1 MYIHKYQEK
10 ELHKEQKLKI
20 LFIFPLTFMILGI
33 LFSYF
38 DGETNLTLSSGLKNI
53 LISPSILI
61 TDFLSVGGIGPTF
74 VNVALISFYNL
85 YLLKKYK
92 LRINGLILAAFMTV
106 MGFSFFGKN
115 IFNIIPIYLD
125 VNEEGF
131 IDLEELKNAITDKT
145 ILVSIMFATALAP
158 VISEISFSN
167 MLPSKIAILL
177 GIGVGIFIG
186 FIITPLASHMVK
198 FYDGYNIYNLG
209 FTAGILGTILTSAL
223 KSLDIKIESVN
234 ILYLENNLFLI
245 LTLVAMF
252 IYLICIGISVN
263 KNTLNEYK
271 HIFNYSG
278 RVVTDYTFLMGYG
291 VTFFNMG
298 LMGLLSLSFVLL
310 IGGVV
315 NGPVI
320 AGIFT
325 VVGFSAFGKHIKN
338 CLPVVLG
345 VIVTALFLGRDIS
358 STGVIITV
366 LFSTTLAPIA
376 GVYGYKIGFIAG
388 ILHFLLATN
397 VGIIHGGVNLYNNGF
412 AGGLVAGFLLP
423 ILDAFVK
430 RR

>member
-1 MYIHKYQEK
+1 
-10 ELHKEQKLKI
+10 
-20 LFIFPLTFMILGI
+20 MILGI
-33 LFSYF
+33 LFSYL
-38 DGETNLTLSSGLKNI
+38 DNESNLTLYSGLKNI
-53 LISPSILI
+53 ILSPTILI
-61 TDFLSVGGIGPTF
+61 TDFLSVGGIGSTF

-115 IFNIIPIYLD
+115 IFNIIPIYIGGYLYS
-125 VNEEGF
+125 NYKK
-131 IDLEELKNAITDKT
+131 IDFKDI
-145 ILVSIMFATALAP
+145 IVSIMFSTALAP

-167 MLPSKIAILL
+167 ILPNKIAILI

-223 KSLDIKIESVN
+223 RNLDIKIESVN
-234 ILYLENNLFLI
+234 ILYLENNIFLI
-245 LTLVAMF
+245 LTLISMF
-252 IYLICIGISVN
+252 IYLIYIGISIN
-263 KNTLNEYK
+263 KNALNEYK
-271 HIFNYSG
+271 YIFNYSG
-278 RVVTDYTFLMGYG
+278 KVVTDYTFLMGYG

-298 LMGLLSLSFVLL
+298 IMGLLSLSYVLL
-310 IGGVV
+310 IGGVI

-338 CLPVVLG
+338 CLPIILG
-345 VIVTALFLGRDIS
+345 VIITALFLEYDIS
-358 STGVIITV
+358 STVVIITV

-423 ILDAFVK
+423 ILDSFIK

>member
-10 ELHKEQKLKI
+10 GLHKEQKLKI

-33 LFSYF
+33 LFSYL
-38 DGETNLTLSSGLKNI
+38 DNESNLTLYSGLKNI
-53 LISPSILI
+53 ILSPTILI
-61 TDFLSVGGIGPTF
+61 TDFLSVGGIGSTF

-115 IFNIIPIYLD
+115 IFNIIPIYIGGYLYS
-125 VNEEGF
+125 NYKK
-131 IDLEELKNAITDKT
+131 IDFKDI
-145 ILVSIMFATALAP
+145 IVSIMFATALAP

-167 MLPSKIAILL
+167 ILPNKIAILI

-223 KSLDIKIESVN
+223 RNLDIKIESVN
-234 ILYLENNLFLI
+234 ILYLENNIFLI
-245 LTLVAMF
+245 LTLISMF
-252 IYLICIGISVN
+252 IYLIYIGISIN
-263 KNTLNEYK
+263 KNALNEYK
-271 HIFNYSG
+271 YIFNYSG
-278 RVVTDYTFLMGYG
+278 KVVTDYTLY
-291 VTFFNMG
+291 VYLLTFFNMG
-298 LMGLLSLSFVLL
+298 IMGLLSLSYVLL
-310 IGGVV
+310 IGGVI

-338 CLPVVLG
+338 CLPIILG
-345 VIVTALFLGRDIS
+345 VIIAALFLEYDIS
-358 STGVIITV
+358 STVVIITV

-388 ILHFLLATN
+388 ILHF
-397 VGIIHGGVNLYNNGF
+397 HFSYKCWYNTRWSKF
-412 AGGLVAGFLLP
+412 
-423 ILDAFVK
+423 I
-430 RR
+430 